1 VDAVFPEARQLRAG
15 GVLEALAAAG
25 LATAGGGAE
34 LEQERGQDR
43 DDGQGEG
50 PGAGGAVVVWA
61 HLLRPQR
68 DGRGGHDLLLER
80 AISVG

>member
-1 VDAVFPEARQLRAG
+1 MGAVFPEARQLRAG

-43 DDGQGEG
+43 DDGHGEG
-50 PGAGGAVVVWA
+50 PGAGGAGPRWYGLISCA
-61 HLLRPQR
+61 HS
-68 DGRGGHDLLLER
+68 GTGEV
-80 AISVG
+80 AMICS